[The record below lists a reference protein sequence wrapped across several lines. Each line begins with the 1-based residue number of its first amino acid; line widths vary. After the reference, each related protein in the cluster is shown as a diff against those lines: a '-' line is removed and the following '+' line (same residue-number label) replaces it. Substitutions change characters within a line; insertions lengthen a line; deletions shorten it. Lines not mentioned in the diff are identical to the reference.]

1 MVVVMGERALE
12 TLGEIGVPLAR
23 PLEPT
28 LGQVQSLTP
37 TIDALY
43 VPDIDDSLDSEDS
56 KREFWSAFRALGDWY
71 AELPP
76 Y

>member
-1 MVVVMGERALE
+1 MGERARE
-12 TLGEIGVPLAR
+12 TLNEVGVPMARAVESRLGEI
-23 PLEPT
+23 
-28 LGQVQSLTP
+28 QKLTP

-43 VPDIDDSLDSEDS
+43 VPDIDDSLDSEES
-56 KREFWSAFRALGDWY
+56 KREFWAAFRALGDWY